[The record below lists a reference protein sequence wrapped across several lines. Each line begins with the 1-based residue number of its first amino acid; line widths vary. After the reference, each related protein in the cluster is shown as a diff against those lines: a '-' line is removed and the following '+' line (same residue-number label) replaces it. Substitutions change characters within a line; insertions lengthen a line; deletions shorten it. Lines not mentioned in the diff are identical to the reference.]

1 MNTQGRVF
9 LCVLLKAFL
18 PLFLLG
24 SGTEG
29 SADSVHESRDKSR
42 SRVNGKNSSFDE
54 KKSKT
59 RIKKPNE
66 TFVSELIKE
75 RRKKPLLHSIPD
87 GVVLGTHSAGG
98 RLSVRSW
105 KSLRDDRIV
114 KQDLDHS
121 CGAASLATLLGQFYG
136 KHLSEETL
144 LRAMDKGD
152 DRASFDDMA
161 KALPRFGFKAQ
172 GFAAN
177 WEQLAQL
184 RVPVIVYLK
193 YRKDDHFSVL
203 RGIDANTV
211 WLADPS
217 QGNRTFSKEQFLEM
231 WLTRKPKDRN
241 AHLRGKFL
249 AVIPVTQG
257 FVPQAGFFTRN
268 VNRQTEGALQQLE
281 IRQYN

>member
-1 MNTQGRVF
+1 MYCQGRFSLFF
-9 LCVLLKAFL
+9 LWIVLLPFFL
-18 PLFLLG
+18 IG
-24 SGTEG
+24 VVSEGRADGIHKSGEEIRRYAQDKG
-29 SADSVHESRDKSR
+29 ADGKKSNSRRKKSR
-42 SRVNGKNSSFDE
+42 
-54 KKSKT
+54 
-59 RIKKPNE
+59 E
-66 TFVSELIKE
+66 TFVSELIRE
-75 RRKKPLLHSIPD
+75 RKKKPVLQTIPD
-87 GVVLGTHSAGG
+87 GAVLGTHSAAG

-114 KQDLDHS
+114 KQDLDYS

-136 KHLSEETL
+136 KHLSEEIL

-177 WEQLAQL
+177 WEQLVQL
-184 RVPVIVYLK
+184 RIPVIVYLK

-203 RGIDANTV
+203 RGIDNDTV

-241 AHLRGKFL
+241 AHLHGKFL
-249 AVIPVTQG
+249 AVIPVSQDFAGQT
-257 FVPQAGFFTRN
+257 GFFTRQ
-268 VNRQTEGALQQLE
+268 VSRQTKGALQQLE
-281 IRQYN
+281 VRSYN